1 MNFHLSFTTEN
12 NPEQAPKQQIDETEK
27 IRCDLENTLIIENYK
42 IQQQERLRAL
52 EVSSRAQANW
62 DKTTITISSSAI
74 GLIWYLLQGKN
85 IIFST
90 TPFLISLIL
99 WSGVVLCVMF
109 SFLAGARLHRK
120 YADGIAHQINEENE
134 RATRC
139 ETKAKKMDKV
149 IKYCNCIGSVLFFSA
164 LTSTVYLSFKTIS
177 ISHDKTTNQQQ
188 TDGKVEQGINHT

>member
-1 MNFHLSFTTEN
+1 MEFNISLITGNVPKQDT
-12 NPEQAPKQQIDETEK
+12 KQQIDETER
-27 IRCDLENTLIIENYK
+27 IRCELENTVFLENYK

-74 GLIWYLLQGKN
+74 GLIYLLKGEN

-120 YADGIAHQINEENE
+120 YADGIAHQLNEENE
-134 RATRC
+134 QAARSEA
-139 ETKAKKMDKV
+139 KAKKMDTV
-149 IKYCNCIGSVLFFSA
+149 IKYCNFIGSVLFLLA
-164 LTSTVYLSFKTIS
+164 LASTVYLSFKTIS
-177 ISHDKTTNQQQ
+177 NSHDRTPHQQQ
-188 TDGKVEQGINHT
+188 TDGKIE

>member
-74 GLIWYLLQGKN
+74 GLIWYLLKGEN

-99 WSGVVLCVMF
+99 WALVVGCVMI
-109 SFLAGARLHRK
+109 SFLAGARLHRE
-120 YADGIAHQINEENE
+120 YADKSDE
-134 RATRC
+134 
-139 ETKAKKMDKV
+139 KANKMDKIV
-149 IKYCNCIGSVLFFSA
+149 KYCNYAGSFLFLLA
-164 LTSTVYLSFKTIS
+164 LASTVYLSFEAIS

>member
-12 NPEQAPKQQIDETEK
+12 NPEQASKQQIDETEK

-74 GLIWYLLQGKN
+74 GLIWYLLKGEN

-99 WSGVVLCVMF
+99 WALVVGCVMI
-109 SFLAGARLHRK
+109 SFLAGARLHRE
-120 YADGIAHQINEENE
+120 YANKITHQQNGDEKQADKSDE
-134 RATRC
+134 
-139 ETKAKKMDKV
+139 KANKMDKIV
-149 IKYCNCIGSVLFFSA
+149 KYCNYAGSFLFLLA
-164 LTSTVYLSFKTIS
+164 LASTVYLSFEAIS